1 MFTGPL
7 FMSCAATQF
16 DGSFASGRPP
26 AIVLGG
32 GANALSVARRL
43 GRRGIAVHAIND
55 RTSYVRH
62 SRYCRWVPLPDEGPR
77 DAVWSEF
84 LLGPASDRLRGAVL
98 LACSD
103 EGIQFIAGH
112 RQQLLEK
119 YRLDESDPTA
129 QQAMLNKRSTYQ
141 HAVAAGVPT
150 PRFWLVRSAMEVAGL
165 KDSLVYPLLVKPL
178 YSHVFEQRFGQKFVI
193 ARRYDDL
200 VAAFDEVSGAGIEAM
215 LVEMVPGPDDRLCS
229 YYTYL
234 DESGQ
239 PLFDFTKRV
248 IRRYPANMGAA
259 CYHVTDDVP
268 EVKELALKLFRQV
281 GLRGLANVEFKRDH
295 RDGQLKLIEC
305 NARFT
310 AANCQVARAG
320 YDLAWFV
327 YSRLTGL
334 PQEPFG
340 NLRSGVRLWYP
351 IEDFKAFRELHARG
365 ELTWAGW
372 LKSLLHRQS
381 FPFFSW
387 SDPLPTLAAECR
399 RFARRLRRRQR

>member
-1 MFTGPL
+1 
-7 FMSCAATQF
+7 MSCAATQF
-16 DGSFASGRPP
+16 EGKPGGRPP

-32 GANALSVARRL
+32 GANALSVARSL

-55 RTSYVRH
+55 RASYVRH
-62 SRYCRWVPLPDEGPR
+62 SRFCRWVPLQDEESR
-77 DAVWSEF
+77 DAAWSGF
-84 LLGPASDRLRGAVL
+84 LLGRDSDRLRGAVL

-103 EGIQFIAGH
+103 DGIQFIADH
-112 RQQLLEK
+112 RERLLEK
-119 YRLDESDPTA
+119 YLLDDSDPAA
-129 QQAMLNKRSTYQ
+129 QRTMLNKLTTYQ
-141 HAVAAGVPT
+141 QATAAGVPT
-150 PRFWLVRSAMEVAGL
+150 PRFWRVRTAAEIAGL
-165 KDSLVYPLLVKPL
+165 RDSLVYPLLVKPL
-178 YSHVFEQRFGQKFVI
+178 FSHLFEQRFEKKFVI
-193 ARRYDDL
+193 ARS
-200 VAAFDEVSGAGIEAM
+200 FDEVTSAFGPIAGAGIDVM

-234 DESGQ
+234 DKTGH
-239 PLFDFTKRV
+239 PLFDFTKRI

-268 EVKELALKLFRQV
+268 EVKDLALKLFRQV
-281 GLRGLANVEFKRDH
+281 GLRGLANVEFKRDV

-327 YSRLTGL
+327 YSRLAGL

-340 NLRSGVRLWYP
+340 RFRSGVRLWYP
-351 IEDFKAFRELHARG
+351 LDDFKAFCELHARD
-365 ELTWAGW
+365 ELSWGGW
-372 LKSLLHRQS
+372 LKSLLHRQTL
-381 FPFFSW
+381 PFFAW

-399 RFARRLRRRQR
+399 RLARRLRRPRRAV